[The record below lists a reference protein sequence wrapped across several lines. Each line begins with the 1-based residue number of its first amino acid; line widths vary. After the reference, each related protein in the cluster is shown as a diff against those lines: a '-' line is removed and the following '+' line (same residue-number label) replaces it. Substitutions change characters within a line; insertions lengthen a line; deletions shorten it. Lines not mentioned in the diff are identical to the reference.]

1 MDLTPILGMNPFCG
15 LAKSKGLI
23 RERLAMTNFS
33 SLFAEGILCLR
44 DLMIQSDV
52 TSNWHDLMIQS
63 DVTSNWQAILSI
75 PEYAAVLL
83 TRVLFQFC

>member
-1 MDLTPILGMNPFCG
+1 MDLTPILVMNPFCG

-52 TSNWHDLMIQS
+52 TSNW
-63 DVTSNWQAILSI
+63 QAILSI
-75 PEYAAVLL
+75 PEYAAVLF
-83 TRVLFQFC
+83 TRVSFQFFC

>member
-23 RERLAMTNFS
+23 RERLAMTDFS

-52 TSNWHDLMIQS
+52 TP
-63 DVTSNWQAILSI
+63 NWQAILSI
-75 PEYAAVLL
+75 PEYAAVLF

>member
-1 MDLTPILGMNPFCG
+1 MDLTPILGMNPFCS

-52 TSNWHDLMIQS
+52 T
-63 DVTSNWQAILSI
+63 ILSI
-75 PEYAAVLL
+75 PEYAAVLF

>member
-15 LAKSKGLI
+15 LAKAKGLL
-23 RERLAMTNFS
+23 RERLAMTSFS

-52 TSNWHDLMIQS
+52 TSNW
-63 DVTSNWQAILSI
+63 QAILSI
-75 PEYAAVLL
+75 PEYAAVLF